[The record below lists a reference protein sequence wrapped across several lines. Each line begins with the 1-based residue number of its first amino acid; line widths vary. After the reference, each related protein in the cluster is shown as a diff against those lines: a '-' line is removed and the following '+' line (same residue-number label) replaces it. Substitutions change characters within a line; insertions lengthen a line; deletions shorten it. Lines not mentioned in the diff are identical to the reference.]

1 MASSKLI
8 SPNLI
13 AEMKAELEDLS
24 KTEPGAKNLK
34 SVITELLP
42 LIQGCRERGHSW
54 KKISESLQKF
64 HSDLTLSKLKRIA
77 FELEPSLKGS
87 AKTPAIPKLDDG
99 DVKKVDQQKSQAK
112 KSVVDFE
119 DEL

>member
-24 KTEPGAKNLK
+24 QTEPGAKDLE

-64 HSDLTLSKLKRIA
+64 HSEITISKLKRIA
-77 FELEPSLKGS
+77 FELEPSLKGN
-87 AKTPAIPKLDDG
+87 AKTPAIPKLSQDDA
-99 DVKKVDQQKSQAK
+99 KNKSQKATK

-119 DEL
+119 AEL